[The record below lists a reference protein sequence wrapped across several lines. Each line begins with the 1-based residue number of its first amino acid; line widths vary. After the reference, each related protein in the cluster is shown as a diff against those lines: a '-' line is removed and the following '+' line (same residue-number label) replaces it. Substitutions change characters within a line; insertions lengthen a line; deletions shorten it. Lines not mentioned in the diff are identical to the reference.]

1 MLTVCTALQGLEETS
16 VASVQQALLQ
26 ASQLA
31 ALKSVV
37 MGWLPSMS
45 KAEAEELLGSAGLL
59 GILLKHQEAAADLT
73 RTDHTEKLDK
83 HGTLHGDKT
92 KWLFVAQQQK
102 HSLQE
107 HSIYQQHVQGA
118 DEQDAWGQL
127 V

>member
-1 MLTVCTALQGLEETS
+1 M
-16 VASVQQALLQ
+16 ASVELALLQ

-45 KAEAEELLGSAGLL
+45 KAKAEKLLGSAGLL
-59 GILLKHQEAAADLT
+59 GVLLDHQEAAADLT
-73 RTDHTEKLDK
+73 RTNHPEHLDRNEAI
-83 HGTLHGDKT
+83 HGDK

-102 HSLQE
+102 RSLQE

-118 DEQDAWGQL
+118 DEEDAWGQL

>member
-1 MLTVCTALQGLEETS
+1 MAGVE
-16 VASVQQALLQ
+16 QALLQ

-59 GILLKHQEAAADLT
+59 GILLEHQEVAADLK
-73 RTDHTEKLDK
+73 RTDHPELLEGN
-83 HGTLHGDKT
+83 GTLHSDKR

-118 DEQDAWGQL
+118 DEEDAWGQL